1 MLSIFKNKKNLI
13 LAYYFSWKICFIA
26 VSDSC
31 LYHLCFLVYVSVLA
45 ENLLILM
52 ENYSIWWKSLM
63 KWSIMPWQ
71 RMTVL
76 GKGGICKFLIP
87 RWVVSEC
94 WKSWPMSLQGRCC
107 FFFKGP
113 DDRGWF
119 LVTGKRH
126 VWPFARWSR
135 RRIQGLQVDQPNL
148 RPWEDQESS
157 WKLVGRIRRWLGW
170 VDMGLSGTNQPGSFW
185 W

>member
-26 VSDSC
+26 ASNSC

-87 RWVVSEC
+87 GWVVSEC
-94 WKSWPMSLQGRCC
+94 WKSWPMSLQGRCH
-107 FFFKGP
+107 FFLKVLMIEGDSWWLEKDMYGHLQEGQKEDP
-113 DDRGWF
+113 GTAGWS
-119 LVTGKRH
+119 V
-126 VWPFARWSR
+126 
-135 RRIQGLQVDQPNL
+135 
-148 RPWEDQESS
+148 
-157 WKLVGRIRRWLGW
+157 
-170 VDMGLSGTNQPGSFW
+170 
-185 W
+185 